1 MTAIAR
7 PQSTATNESNNRITN
22 TAWTPSTAGML
33 SKVGK
38 PAKACREANYSRDT
52 INIRSEAVAEKI
64 GTSGM
69 STAAGPPEL
78 DSRTPTI
85 MSFHGNSE

>member
-1 MTAIAR
+1 
-7 PQSTATNESNNRITN
+7 
-22 TAWTPSTAGML
+22 ML

-38 PAKACREANYSRDT
+38 PATACREANYNRDT
-52 INIRSEAVAEKI
+52 IDIRSEAAAGKI
-64 GTSGM
+64 GTSWM

-78 DSRTPTI
+78 GSRTPTI